1 MAYGSAR
8 YNSYKIKNSG
18 IKMSD
23 VQASRVGLKNNG
35 SALGYL
41 GGNLA
46 AGIGGVGEGIAD
58 IFSAAGSL
66 LTGDTDGAKYVF
78 KDNAVGEWHRSMT
91 EEYNPTGVMQF
102 FGDVTHGIGQ
112 SSVFLLNAIPGLG
125 QLGTVAFF
133 AGITGQGISNA
144 AEMTGDVG
152 AKEIAY
158 GVLSGATEAALEAV
172 SGGTAKL
179 AKNIGQGFVKNATRT
194 AVRKGLLRQVLS
206 DAAGEFLEEFAGEY
220 TDTFWQRVTQ
230 VNPDA
235 EYSFKNAVYS
245 GLVGFV
251 SGGVTAG
258 VGSVASF
265 TGNRIA
271 GKRIIDGGNSQ
282 TLVNTATFVADKLAG
297 SGTDFKNT
305 ADWVQMLRGQV
316 NAYNK
321 LSADAKVGAKG
332 QTILG
337 EMQTSLM
344 LAEMQA
350 TFSGVQK
357 KIETADEGKRAE
369 WAKYINEAI
378 PADKRNKTYTAED
391 IAKNTDNIAWQ
402 LAIIDYVNGI
412 ADIDS
417 IVDNEDFVNENLTE
431 AQRSARGTQEATQ
444 EAMRETADGQGV
456 AQGTASQGGAVDGN
470 VGQNIAA
477 EANVQGQASQ
487 GGAVDGNVGQNI
499 AAEANV
505 QGQRTA
511 QGTANEKNTA
521 GNATAAQEAEGQQGT
536 AKQTENIGDRA
547 ERFKRWKEIT
557 SYSAKDLNT
566 ARKMVKNFDN
576 LSVEDRLRVMR
587 IIKSGEGVDAK
598 IVKGVAN
605 LMLYADG
612 LNFRFAEG
620 IGDRGL
626 YIKEERGEVIFV
638 NKDSAFKDVIRNTV
652 AHELTHFLEGKKGYA
667 KLAAYVMK
675 RAKPE
680 AAEKYRKQYTDYYR
694 KQLMDKLT
702 GNSQDG
708 KNWDDLPDSFKNK
721 IEERINSKEMQEL
734 IESEVTASLVGSA
747 LFNERFLQ
755 RYARMNDGGFKR
767 AFNFLKDLCTYIKTK
782 DKETYT
788 EVNKIIALV
797 EVAMLSEQK
806 NAADGAVV
814 RKKSFAG
821 ERASTAD
828 KMKLATAKEML
839 ENGADSETV
848 RRETGWFKGY
858 DGKWR
863 FEIDDFDSSLI
874 ENPKLERHE
883 DDGDVY
889 FTGKISDIFNHKE
902 LFKAYPELKDINIV
916 IQKTDFGIEGIYQP
930 NSNYITL
937 SLQQFQRY
945 TKEYYDFLNGGRKS
959 EIEAIERS
967 PEYQEYNKY
976 YDDEVMDEMDPT
988 EWLEAETKARNKF
1001 FSSEI
1006 GKRYY
1011 QLRWGKE
1018 NYRGDKFEFGW
1029 SKEAKAVLLHEIQ
1042 HAIQKFEGFASGT
1055 NTRDKNYDK
1064 NAGEIEARDVA
1075 KRADL
1080 TAEERKNTRPDV
1092 DREDVVFSE
1101 NRGESYVVKK
1111 DAKGNEYWE
1120 IDSGKDIFKGLNTPE
1135 EYRDAAFAFLISN
1148 RDNKVVVKDDLGNE
1162 IIFIRLSAEEFTN
1175 SRESQDLFNNNQT
1188 MFEQKMRL
1196 IPSLDDILLHSN
1208 VNWWSHDHKNH
1219 KLFNKNG
1226 FENYRGKVRIDNV
1239 IFNTIV
1245 RVGKA
1250 NFGNVFYDINLEVDS
1265 YLPHASNSASDINE
1279 PTSTYNIIPKNNDLS
1294 TDSAKKSENNFSKV
1308 KKKALAEPGEEAKA
1322 KKQKKD
1328 SPELNDEGEV
1338 KDEFF
1343 AAAVARIYQRG
1354 AESKTNTADEHKN
1367 VANKELEKLKNLH
1380 EHLVSVISDS
1390 DIRISQ
1396 LEGKNEAYKEGN
1408 KILSELLR
1416 DERKKR
1422 RDLIIQLEELRS
1434 DMRLLGY
1441 DFEAE
1446 KRKVKR
1452 REEQIENQK
1461 KTIQEQN
1468 REIKKIQH
1476 DNAVIAEIE
1485 AKEKAALAKR
1495 LAKERKEIGKVY
1507 SESEIRRE
1515 LKDML
1520 ERGLVS
1526 KFFGGQYVPKLSE
1539 KKLNMI
1545 ARYIAIEMNLSGNAN
1560 GKRTDSLLEM
1570 ATRDI
1575 VARLQFTDEET
1586 GEKYVISELVDNET
1600 LQLFMDFVS
1609 TDIRDIFNNIGTENA
1624 YAELI
1629 RRFKL
1634 LKQKYSDGNEKARE
1648 GKAWG
1653 REFTK
1658 TYQAALKVK
1667 ALAERNK
1674 GAGSDSAQF
1683 ISKMLG
1689 SVVDTA
1695 GHMNITKVDMAVKA
1709 IADFLEGEAMKEE
1722 LERSQMSDDDMLTSF
1737 SWESYDMIRSL
1748 VNQFILL
1755 RKDRI
1760 GEPMTAEEMKLFG
1773 EILRAMK
1780 STIERYNKDYFEGH
1794 WINTEDEARAS
1805 INDME
1810 NFFGVEKEHKTKL
1823 GAWLGKAIKGFNQ
1836 LYFYNVLSPET
1847 VVEALEGYRANGLL
1861 KSLFHSIREAEQQA
1875 RTMADRMKSPF
1886 AEFMDNKE
1894 NTWVDKDGKK
1904 YSFRAKL
1911 YKKMINIDGK
1921 EITLGEAIYLYMLTK
1936 REHAHLGLREN
1947 GYITYDDNGGKKVKI
1962 LVQDPQVVRESI
1974 FKELDDADKKFL
1986 QMAEEFF
1993 NKTAA
1998 KIKYD
2003 ADMKIFGFSNNQDGY
2018 YVPIIRDRYA
2028 RMRGVSDPRMGISSI
2043 ITVYN
2048 KSFTQALVKNNN
2060 ALEGKSIMRIIDDH
2074 ADGLADYSE
2083 MYLPLKSFD
2092 RIYNRR
2098 VVLDDGSVT
2107 SIREVLN
2114 QNVWKGTEK
2123 YLAKLFNDVQ
2133 GQSAADPDVF
2143 QGIVGWLRSG
2153 WVNSLLGANLKVVV
2167 TQTTSLAAATQVIEG
2182 KYITAA
2188 LSIINPAKDV
2198 SELGERAN
2206 KYSKIIFSRHFEKGA
2221 LKAQGNID
2229 RVTDLGKKTGILIEW
2244 MDRRVCLAVF
2254 HAAEIRVEEKTGH
2267 AIGTEEN
2274 AKLAAEL
2281 ADKAIFTT
2289 QAMNGA
2295 AERSALQRSGSEIMK
2310 LFSMFTADTVKQ
2322 LSHLYG
2328 NVMKYVA
2335 HKQRAATDSS
2345 YETLLEGD
2353 RKEML
2358 RSVRTLAVVGIM
2370 IGLITQGFKYLYGK
2384 EDDEEPIKDLLIDV
2398 TTSTL
2403 NILPIFSEFIDK
2415 ALFDYDMTI
2424 NVLDIAN
2431 NTLESV
2437 AGGFKLA
2444 SKAASGEYV
2453 SSREIVRSSLNIIK
2467 SGASLFGFP
2476 VSPIERTVTG
2486 ILRRFV
2492 PSAVYGYDAM
2502 LYSPSYT
2509 ADLKKAVEGGDERL
2523 AEHILMT
2530 LYKNEV
2536 SGTYT
2541 SAELEEVARLYQS
2554 GYTSVL
2560 PQKVG
2565 TTVNDVKLT
2574 REQRKKFNSI
2584 YSKASSKVTA
2594 LIASQEF
2601 KELTD
2606 EQKAKAIKNLYS
2618 MYYAK
2623 AASEVAGKDWTRAV
2637 AYSYLTDNYTALYL
2651 AQAYKSGL
2659 EAYEGKGGKQVTVK
2673 EQFLDYA
2680 KNLGLSDADYLVI
2693 TYANGVRDKTATA
2706 RLIEY
2711 INSLSLDGDVKAK
2724 IADRLG
2730 FAVKNGV
2737 VCEADK

>member
-8 YNSYKIKNSG
+8 YNSYKIKNNG

-78 KDNAVGEWHRSMT
+78 KDNVVGEWHRSMT

-133 AGITGQGISNA
+133 GGITGQGISNA

-258 VGSVASF
+258 AGSVASF

-297 SGTDFKNT
+297 SGTDFKNA

-378 PADKRNKTYTAED
+378 TADKRNKTYTAED

-431 AQRSARGTQEATQ
+431 AQRAAQETQETTQEATQ
-444 EAMRETADGQGV
+444 EVTDGQGV
-456 AQGTASQGGAVDGN
+456 VQGTASQGGTVDGNVGQNIATEANVQGQRAAQGTASQGGAVDGN

-477 EANVQGQASQ
+477 EAN
-487 GGAVDGNVGQNI
+487 I
-499 AAEANV
+499 

-511 QGTANEKNTA
+511 QGTASEKNTA

-536 AKQTENIGDRA
+536 AKQTENISDRA

-598 IVKGVAN
+598 TVKGVAN

-612 LNFRFAEG
+612 LNFRFTEG

-675 RAKPE
+675 HAKPE

-694 KQLMDKLT
+694 KQLMEKLT

-767 AFNFLKDLCTYIKTK
+767 AFNFLKDLCAYIKTK

-848 RRETGWFKGY
+848 RKETGWFKGY

-889 FTGKISDIFNHKE
+889 FTGKLSDIFNHKE
-902 LFKAYPELKDINIV
+902 LFKAYPELNDINIV

-945 TKEYYDFLNGGRKS
+945 KKEYYDFLNGGRKS

-988 EWLEAETKARNKF
+988 EWLEAETRARNKF

-1029 SKEAKAVLLHEIQ
+1029 NKEAKAVLLHEIQ
-1042 HAIQKFEGFASGT
+1042 HAIQKFEGFAYGT

-1092 DREDVVFSE
+1092 DREDVVFAESVDKSLSIAVTE
-1101 NRGESYVVKK
+1101 N
-1111 DAKGNEYWE
+1111 
-1120 IDSGKDIFKGLNTPE
+1120 GKP
-1135 EYRDAAFAFLISN
+1135 
-1148 RDNKVVVKDDLGNE
+1148 VVVVNDDITRYTSNDKDLVKLVKQSIGKLPYVAIGKQKIKFLYDTKRE
-1162 IIFIRLSAEEFTN
+1162 VTF
-1175 SRESQDLFNNNQT
+1175 SRYTQWLRKNAPDVYKD
-1188 MFEQKMRL
+1188 KMRL
-1196 IPSLDDILLHSN
+1196 FSHPSEIILATTNYINEGLTHPRTDDIIDFARGEILVDILGNQYSAEVVIGFTKSGVCELHDV
-1208 VNWWSHDHKNH
+1208 VNMIPISFKYKTRDA
-1219 KLFNKNG
+1219 LSA
-1226 FENYRGKVRIDNV
+1226 I
-1239 IFNTIV
+1239 
-1245 RVGKA
+1245 
-1250 NFGNVFYDINLEVDS
+1250 S
-1265 YLPHASNSASDINE
+1265 YNDEHSQKRSPLNNSISQ
-1279 PTSTYNIIPKNNDLS
+1279 KQDLS
-1294 TDSAKKSENNFSKV
+1294 TDFAKKSENNFSKV
-1308 KKKALAEPGEEAKA
+1308 KKKALAEPGEDANA
-1322 KKQKKD
+1322 KKQA
-1328 SPELNDEGEV
+1328 V
-1338 KDEFF
+1338 KDATLTGQMAQDRKD
-1343 AAAVARIYQRG
+1343 AA
-1354 AESKTNTADEHKN
+1354 
-1367 VANKELEKLKNLH
+1367 
-1380 EHLVSVISDS
+1380 
-1390 DIRISQ
+1390 
-1396 LEGKNEAYKEGN
+1396 
-1408 KILSELLR
+1408 ELLR
-1416 DERKKR
+1416 VKESLKAERSKSNRYK
-1422 RDLIIQLEELRS
+1422 
-1434 DMRLLGY
+1434 
-1441 DFEAE
+1441 AE
-1446 KRKVKR
+1446 
-1452 REEQIENQK
+1452 NMSM
-1461 KTIQEQN
+1461 
-1468 REIKKIQH
+1468 
-1476 DNAVIAEIE
+1476 
-1485 AKEKAALAKR
+1485 AKL
-1495 LAKERKEIGKVY
+1495 LAKESLDEQAKTYTKKEV
-1507 SESEIRRE
+1507 
-1515 LKDML
+1515 
-1520 ERGLVS
+1520 
-1526 KFFGGQYVPKLSE
+1526 
-1539 KKLNMI
+1539 
-1545 ARYIAIEMNLSGNAN
+1545 
-1560 GKRTDSLLEM
+1560 
-1570 ATRDI
+1570 
-1575 VARLQFTDEET
+1575 
-1586 GEKYVISELVDNET
+1586 
-1600 LQLFMDFVS
+1600 
-1609 TDIRDIFNNIGTENA
+1609 
-1624 YAELI
+1624 AELI
-1629 RRFKL
+1629 RRMGEYDPEFLATVADGRDTSISKADKEQFFYDLYISLQMSSHDKHIANRLDAIAVDLSKQYLDSIYFKDETGKREY
-1634 LKQKYSDGNEKARE
+1634 LKDLVDGESYDGYVRTYAKRLISSFKEMGSETGYAKAMSKLRAVQEKARRKILDGE
-1648 GKAWG
+1648 EKGKNFLELISKARKL
-1653 REFTK
+1653 REE
-1658 TYQAALKVK
+1658 V
-1667 ALAERNK
+1667 K
-1674 GAGSDSAQF
+1674 GAKRDGTHNEGVIAIEQELSKIANERGS
-1683 ISKMLG
+1683 L
-1689 SVVDTA
+1689 
-1695 GHMNITKVDMAVKA
+1695 NIKQADKA
-1709 IADFLEGEAMKEE
+1709 FSLLNTFLESEAEKAKEDTIVDFD
-1722 LERSQMSDDDMLTSF
+1722 SYAPMLDLLQ
-1737 SWESYDMIRSL
+1737 EYAHIREGRRGKYF
-1748 VNQFILL
+1748 NA
-1755 RKDRI
+1755 K
-1760 GEPMTAEEMKLFG
+1760 EMKLAAKIIQAG
-1773 EILRAMK
+1773 RKMLRD
-1780 STIERYNKDYFEGH
+1780 YNKVYMDGH
-1794 WINTEDEARAS
+1794 WVDIDSAVDESVKDIEDL
-1805 INDME
+1805 
-1810 NFFGVEKEHKTKL
+1810 FGTDKEYRTKV
-1823 GAWLGKAIKGFNQ
+1823 GEWFGKALKGVKQ
-1836 LYFYNVLSPET
+1836 AYFYYVLTPET
-1847 VVEALEGYRANGLL
+1847 VIGSLEGYRKGGVLTTL
-1861 KSLFHSIREAEQQA
+1861 YHEIRVAKQRAEHRA
-1875 RTMADRMKSPF
+1875 VRMKKPF
-1886 AEFMDNKE
+1886 AEFLDDKE
-1894 NTWVDKDGKK
+1894 NRWVDGNGRSI
-1904 YSFRAKL
+1904 SFRKKL
-1911 YKKMINIDGK
+1911 NDKKVNVNGY
-1921 EITLGEAIYLYMLTK
+1921 EISLGESIYLYMLTK
-1936 REHAHLGLREN
+1936 REEALAGLQDG
-1947 GYITYDDNGGKKVKI
+1947 GYMIYDDSNNEVQGFKV
-1962 LVQDPQVVRESI
+1962 LDPEAAADMI
-1974 FKELDDADKKFL
+1974 FSQLDDTDKKFL
-1986 QMAEEFF
+1986 AMAEEFF
-1993 NKTAA
+1993 NVTASE
-1998 KIKYD
+1998 IKRA
-2003 ADMKIFGFSNNQDGY
+2003 ADMHIFGFTNIIDGY
-2018 YVPIIRDRYA
+2018 YVPMIRDRY
-2028 RMRGVSDPRMGISSI
+2028 SRMGAVTDIRQSVGYI

-2048 KSFTQALVKNNN
+2048 KSFNQTLVKN
-2060 ALEGKSIMRIIDDH
+2060 AKPLEGKNIMSIINDH
-2074 ADGLADYSE
+2074 ADGLADYAE
-2083 MYLPLKSFD
+2083 MFLPLKAFD
-2092 RIYNRR
+2092 RVYNRQLQDANGMTTSLR
-2098 VVLDDGSVT
+2098 KELNTKVWRDTDDY
-2107 SIREVLN
+2107 L
-2114 QNVWKGTEK
+2114 K
-2123 YLAKLFNDVQ
+2123 YLFQDIQ
-2133 GQSAADPDVF
+2133 GQSRGGDKIADR
-2143 QGIVGWLRSG
+2143 IVGRLRSG
-2153 WVNSLLGANLKVVV
+2153 WVNSVLGLNIKVVV
-2167 TQTTSLAAATQVIEG
+2167 TQTTSIAAANQVIEM
-2182 KYITAA
+2182 KYLAPA
-2188 LSIINPAKDV
+2188 LSKLLGSD
-2198 SELGERAN
+2198 SELSARADE
-2206 KYSKIIFSRHFEKGA
+2206 YSDIIEARSFDMGA
-2221 LKAQGNID
+2221 IKSMGNVD
-2229 RVTDLGKKTGILIEW
+2229 KLNEFGRKTGFMIEW
-2244 MDRRVCLAVF
+2244 MDRRVCQVIF
-2254 HAAEIRVEEKTGH
+2254 HAAELKVQDIKGYAV
-2267 AIGTEEN
+2267 GTPEN
-2274 AKLAAEL
+2274 AKAAAKI
-2281 ADKAIFTT
+2281 ADEAIYTT
-2289 QAMNGA
+2289 QAMTSK
-2295 AERSALQRSGSEIMK
+2295 AERSALQRSPNEVTK
-2310 LFSMFTADTVKQ
+2310 TLSMFTSDSVKN
-2322 LSHLYG
+2322 LSHFVG
-2328 NVMKYVA
+2328 NVMQYFA
-2335 HKQRAATDSS
+2335 HKQRADAGDAMYAAELSKDAKKIGRSAT
-2345 YETLLEGD
+2345 TL
-2353 RKEML
+2353 
-2358 RSVRTLAVVGIM
+2358 VM
-2370 IGLITQGFKYLYGK
+2370 IGVMLGVISQAFKYLYAK
-2384 EDDEEPIKDLLIDV
+2384 EEDEPEDKIKDAAEDILS
-2398 TTSTL
+2398 STL
-2403 NILPIFSEFIDK
+2403 NILPIISDITDK
-2415 ALFDYDMTI
+2415 FVFGYDLSL
-2424 NVLDIAN
+2424 NVFDIAN
-2431 NTLESV
+2431 DSIEDISALFSKV
-2437 AGGFKLA
+2437 GRAMGGQ
-2444 SKAASGEYV
+2444 YV
-2453 SSREIVRSSLNIIK
+2453 SKQEWGGSVVNLVK
-2467 SGASLFGFP
+2467 TLGTAFGAP
-2476 VSPIERTVTG
+2476 VAPLERTITG
-2486 ILRRFV
+2486 LMRRFA
-2492 PSAVYGYDAM
+2492 PSTMYGYDAM

-2584 YSKASSKVTA
+2584 YSKASSKVTD

-2680 KNLGLSDADYLVI
+2680 NNLGLSDADYLVI